1 MGDRIKLRSDPLP
14 PPKGREVRVLT
25 AAISTLPPPAH
36 SPPSPPDEKQRK
48 LKLSPTAVGGA
59 FLKGPGASAA
69 TPSSEYYVSL
79 SVKIHNTLIW
89 TFSL

>member
-36 SPPSPPDEKQRK
+36 SPPSPLDEKQRK

-69 TPSSEYYVSL
+69 TPSSPSAAKPVSQGVLYLL
-79 SVKIHNTLIW
+79 SRQL
-89 TFSL
+89 